1 MQLATDVRTGQR
13 YAIKFIRR
21 GSAFDVKTISRE
33 LMNQRMCYGHPN
45 IIQLKVSPATRL
57 AACICSM

>member
-21 GSAFDVKTISRE
+21 GNAFDVKTISRE
-33 LMNQRMCYGHPN
+33 LMNQVRCSAM
-45 IIQLKVSPATRL
+45 
-57 AACICSM
+57 AAFVAADFCRSSV

>member
-1 MQLATDVRTGQR
+1 VQLATDVRTGQR

-21 GSAFDVKTISRE
+21 GNAFDVKTISRE

-45 IIQLKVSPATRL
+45 IIQLKVLPGFTPV
-57 AACICSM
+57 

>member
-45 IIQLKVSPATRL
+45 IIQLKVPPATRL